1 MTVSQIGG
9 RRTLEFVPVGEQFQ
23 EQLRALFPHEP
34 NATRALVT
42 PTDAIG
48 VDELPSELVGSYQQQ
63 LRPDIQVLLSDD
75 YKSMQVVFRLAAQG
89 LRDCGVLVDTFRLNY
104 VPLSTREVALKT
116 IDDIGYTN
124 LKVSE
129 LARRMR
135 FAKLSD
141 DDMRPLPLVELEG
154 IRNESVRL

>member
-23 EQLRALFPHEP
+23 EHLRALFPHEA

-63 LRPDIQVLLSDD
+63 LHPDIQVLLSDD
-75 YKSMQVVFRLAAQG
+75 HMSMKVVFRLAAQG
-89 LRDCGVLVDTFRLNY
+89 LRLWCFSRY
-104 VPLSTREVALKT
+104 LSPQLCSFEYSRSS
-116 IDDIGYTN
+116 I
-124 LKVSE
+124 
-129 LARRMR
+129 
-135 FAKLSD
+135 
-141 DDMRPLPLVELEG
+141 
-154 IRNESVRL
+154 